1 MLLTG
6 TFFRAIDDKLRIA
19 IPKHFRPVLVGESN
33 APVYAAP
40 GMDGSLGIYSEPAF
54 QALADRL
61 NKASPTGRE
70 VLAFGRLF
78 YARAQALEL
87 DAQGR
92 IRLPTDL
99 ATWAGITKDAV
110 LIGVNDH
117 LELWDK
123 QRWDVYV
130 ADKQPKFDEFAE
142 SAFKT

>member
-6 TFFRAIDDKLRIA
+6 TFARAVDDKFRIA
-19 IPKHFRPVLVGESN
+19 IPKHFRAVLAGESN
-33 APVYAAP
+33 AAIYVAP

-54 QALADRL
+54 QSLANRL
-61 NKASPTGRE
+61 NQASPAGRE

-92 IRLPTDL
+92 IRLPADL
-99 ATWAGITKDAV
+99 ATWAGISKDAV

-123 QRWDVYV
+123 QRWDTYV
-130 ADKQPKFDEFAE
+130 AEKQSKFDELAE
-142 SAFKT
+142 SAFKI